1 MPDQAKPNTWGYVT
15 AYRPPP
21 VSVSELERAL
31 RLVQAG
37 RQDTSTLPAAVLRA
51 ELLVYA
57 ASPRDRSVTGF
68 PARGHRRPGA
78 VMVPACTSVA
88 HVPSAWPGWRRV
100 SGRELVPLLN
110 GLPLVINP
118 AGPVTATI
126 PADRLR
132 SASG

>member
-1 MPDQAKPNTWGYVT
+1 MPDRANPNTWRYVT
-15 AYRPPP
+15 SYRPSP
-21 VSVSELERAL
+21 VNELEQAL

-51 ELLVYA
+51 ELLLYA

-68 PARGHRRPGA
+68 PARGHHRPGV

-88 HVPSAWPGWRRV
+88 HVPSAWPGWRQV
-100 SGRELVPLLN
+100 SGRELVPLLHEH
-110 GLPLVINP
+110 PLVINP
-118 AGPVTATI
+118 VGPVTATI